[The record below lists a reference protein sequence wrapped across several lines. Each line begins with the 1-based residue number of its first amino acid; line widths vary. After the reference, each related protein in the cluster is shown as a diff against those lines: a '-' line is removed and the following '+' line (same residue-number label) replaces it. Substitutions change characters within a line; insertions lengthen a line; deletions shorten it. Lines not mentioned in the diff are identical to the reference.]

1 MERENY
7 FSIFELYFLL
17 DAFQGKL
24 LMGLPS
30 KEELT
35 ISSESIWTDAK
46 EALEDKQ
53 LVDEDGRLTE
63 AGFVV
68 TEVLREYCMGHS
80 LTIINNF
87 YIMYSKET
95 NSSVVIVDTLQG
107 YQLLKLTPLSLL
119 VFLQEKLPL
128 MLGEPSD
135 GEASFLKQE
144 LVLTEQLEGALSQED
159 VVVIQHYPLK
169 SMTESKHQKE
179 LLSQLLVT
187 DYEGRLLG
195 YDVQKDELFQYSQYY
210 FLERLYTWL
219 AIPFREE
226 DF

>member
-1 MERENY
+1 MEREDN

-30 KEELT
+30 RDELT
-35 ISSESIWTDAK
+35 ISSESIWIDAK
-46 EALEDKQ
+46 EALEAKQ
-53 LVDEDGRLTE
+53 LVDEEGGLTE
-63 AGFVV
+63 AGFVI
-68 TEVLREYCMGHS
+68 TEVLREYCTGHS
-80 LTIINNF
+80 LTVINNF

-119 VFLQEKLPL
+119 AFLQEKLPL
-128 MLGEPSD
+128 MLREPSD
-135 GEASFLKQE
+135 GEVDFLKKE
-144 LVLTEQLEGALSQED
+144 LALTEQLENALGQED

-187 DYEGRLLG
+187 DYEGQLLG
-195 YDVQKDELFQYSQYY
+195 YDVQKDELYQLSQYY